1 MKSISI
7 KQTKLQRG
15 SALLMA
21 LIFSFVIMVM
31 LSGLLYS
38 FKMGLLTT
46 KSIIRNSNENVLGES
61 YISNLKDDIDF
72 TASNEFKIGDSKFE
86 IIVDEDNKTS
96 FFPKGNNAQLFQ
108 AQ

>member
-1 MKSISI
+1 MKSLSN
-7 KQTKLQRG
+7 KQARLQRG

-46 KSIIRNSNENVLGES
+46 KSIVRNSNEKVLGET
-61 YISNLKDDIDF
+61 YIANLKDDIDF
-72 TASNEFKIGDSKFE
+72 TKSNEFEIGGSKFE
-86 IIVDEDNKTS
+86 IVVDDDSVTS
-96 FFPKGNNAQLFQ
+96 F
-108 AQ
+108 

>member
-1 MKSISI
+1 MKYIGI
-7 KQTKLQRG
+7 KQTQLQKG

-46 KSIIRNSNENVLGES
+46 KSIIRNINDKVLGEA
-61 YISNLKDDIDF
+61 YIANLKDDIDF
-72 TASNEFKIGDSKFE
+72 TESN
-86 IIVDEDNKTS
+86 
-96 FFPKGNNAQLFQ
+96 
-108 AQ
+108 